1 MDNLL
6 QVFQNTE
13 NVNMLMYL
21 ASFLGGILTS
31 VSPCSL
37 ALLPIIVGY
46 IGGYSKDSTARVAL
60 QALFFV
66 LGLSFVFSIIGLIC
80 ALTGK
85 VLGSFSTEYF
95 TLIIASILLIM
106 GLKLVNILD
115 FEFPVIVKQI
125 PKGNSHSLIYAFLLG
140 MLIAFAGSPC
150 STPILASIMAFASY
164 TENMTAAVL
173 MLFLFSLG
181 QGLILFLAAIFT
193 SGLKKMKQFAGISD
207 MLMKL
212 CGLLLVLASI
222 YLFYKIFHQFL

>member
-6 QVFQNTE
+6 QVFQNQE
-13 NVNMLMYL
+13 NVTGLMYL
-21 ASFLGGILTS
+21 ASFLGGVLTS
-31 VSPCSL
+31 VTPCSL

-66 LGLSFVFSIIGLIC
+66 LGLSVVFSVIGLIC

-106 GLKLVNILD
+106 GLKLTEILD
-115 FEFPVIVKQI
+115 FEFPIIVKQI
-125 PKGNSHSLIYAFLLG
+125 PQGNSHSLLYAFLLG

-150 STPILASIMAFASY
+150 STPILASIMTIATVSSNIIFSI
-164 TENMTAAVL
+164 L
-173 MLFLFSLG
+173 LLFSFALG
-181 QGLILFLAAIFT
+181 QCVIIIMAGLFT
-193 SGLKKMKQFAGISD
+193 SLLKNSQKIIKYTTTSMKISG
-207 MLMKL
+207 MILIA
-212 CGLLLVLASI
+212 VAI
-222 YLFYKIFHQFL
+222 YLYYQIFSNI